1 MRVRKPGSWEFGDR
15 EENPEETSRQR
26 QMDNWFISGT
36 VVIGVG
42 NIILSDDGVGVHA
55 ARKLQ
60 DDPRLP
66 AGVSI
71 IDGGTMG
78 LELGPFV
85 SDASR
90 VLILDAVNTGEIP
103 GTLTR
108 MTGRDL
114 LGTSR
119 GRSVHQLGVADL
131 IATLALTSTRP
142 QDIVV
147 LGLQPANTAWG
158 TTLSPDVDAALGG
171 LVDAAL
177 AQLQLWQEAPDIS
190 LKSHATSLLDQ
201 SLGRKLSKACEKG
214 SL

>member
-1 MRVRKPGSWEFGDR
+1 
-15 EENPEETSRQR
+15 
-26 QMDNWFISGT
+26 MDDWLISGT

-42 NIILSDDGVGVHA
+42 NTILADDGVGVHA
-55 ARKLQ
+55 ARRLQ

-71 IDGGTMG
+71 LDGGTMG

-90 VLILDAVNTGEIP
+90 VLILDAVNTGEAP

-114 LGTSR
+114 LGTPR

-131 IATLALTSTRP
+131 IATLTLASTKP
-142 QDIVV
+142 QEIVV
-147 LGLQPANTAWG
+147 LGLQPANTDWG
-158 TTLSPDVDAALGG
+158 TTLSPDVEAALGG

-177 AQLQLWQEAPDIS
+177 AQLQLWQEALDVS
-190 LKSHATSLLDQ
+190 LKGHATALRGQ
-201 SLGRKLSKACEKG
+201 SLGRKIPKGCEEG
-214 SL
+214 GL

>member
-1 MRVRKPGSWEFGDR
+1 
-15 EENPEETSRQR
+15 
-26 QMDNWFISGT
+26 MDDWLISGT

-55 ARKLQ
+55 ARRLQ

-66 AGVSI
+66 ADVSI
-71 IDGGTMG
+71 LDGGTMG

-90 VLILDAVNTGEIP
+90 VLILDAVNTGEAP

-114 LGTSR
+114 LGTPR

-131 IATLALTSTRP
+131 IATLTLASTKP

-147 LGLQPANTAWG
+147 LGLQPANTDWG
-158 TTLSPDVDAALGG
+158 TTLSPDVEAALGG
-171 LVDAAL
+171 LVEAAL
-177 AQLQLWQEAPDIS
+177 AQLQLWQEALDVS
-190 LKSHATSLLDQ
+190 LKSHATSLRGQ
-201 SLGRKLSKACEKG
+201 SLGRKLPKACGEG
-214 SL
+214 GL